1 MSIPAIRNRKP
12 IHDRVVL
19 MYLQGMRRNEIATM
33 CDMHPS
39 RVYQILKDP
48 VSQSMVVEARR
59 RLAITVHERIE
70 SRMVDGGE
78 EAVSNLL
85 ETIEADVPVQ
95 AAMKKHQDR
104 MSLELLDRIGH
115 GKEKQQ
121 GSEEGIRFDRDLQER
136 MVSALEQANEKK
148 QVFDMA
154 EEAEWHA
161 VEEDEIVEDSVT
173 SRIEKYEAEHAD
185 S

>member
-1 MSIPAIRNRKP
+1 MGIPAIRNRKP

-70 SRMVDGGE
+70 SRMVDVGEAIMQRSRYAMNKVAEVDGLKVLFSDSRHFKEFPVNFDGTGKRVSEVNQDLLKRGIFGGKDLSAE
-78 EAVSNLL
+78 F
-85 ETIEADVPVQ
+85 P
-95 AAMKKHQDR
+95 
-104 MSLELLDRIGH
+104 ELG
-115 GKEKQQ
+115 Q
-121 GSEEGIRFDRDLQER
+121 
-136 MVSALEQANEKK
+136 SALYCVTEIHNRGDIDRL
-148 QVFDMA
+148 VNTLA
-154 EEAEWHA
+154 E
-161 VEEDEIVEDSVT
+161 VT
-173 SRIEKYEAEHAD
+173 K
-185 S
+185 